1 LDSRTISGFFNGYSE
16 KSKRYRFY
24 CLNDNTR
31 IFNTEN
37 DKFIENDEVSESE
50 TPHNMKIWEVSVQ
63 IILLFTSFKVVVPQ
77 IIKQFNNYQEQQIN
91 DYIPYNK
98 DIVDEPI
105 IDELQEITLKRS
117 QRKKKVCYFKWLCGI
132 STRIRI

>member
-1 LDSRTISGFFNGYSE
+1 
-16 KSKRYRFY
+16 
-24 CLNDNTR
+24 
-31 IFNTEN
+31 
-37 DKFIENDEVSESE
+37 
-50 TPHNMKIWEVSVQ
+50 MKIWEVSVQ